1 MRIVFAGTPAPAV
14 PTDSPAPAPSDPL
27 VPADLVPADPVPA
40 DPVPVSADPRLVL
53 LGSTGSIGV
62 QTLDVV
68 GRLAAGRPEGVSA
81 PRVAALAKHIG
92 YAIWCFLLEVFTD
105 SDFFEIEFRANR
117 RSCKLCYFRCAE
129 SGYYRFYPVV

>member
-1 MRIVFAGTPAPAV
+1 MTQSNPPAPAV

-27 VPADLVPADPVPA
+27 VPA

-68 GRLAAGRPEGVSA
+68 GRLAAGRPEG
-81 PRVAALAKHIG
+81 
-92 YAIWCFLLEVFTD
+92 
-105 SDFFEIEFRANR
+105 
-117 RSCKLCYFRCAE
+117 
-129 SGYYRFYPVV
+129 